1 MKQVIKKVRVSLLVI
16 VLSMVFVL
24 VWNNN
29 NNNNNNNSNVLF
41 ATAQMTDAPT
51 FSVKGTML
59 PLTVT
64 NTGKQLL
71 TNIVINYGG
80 DGGGGINS
88 KNIEKIDSLASGAKI
103 ILSPP
108 ENSLLESVT
117 VTAADQDISMTK
129 DYRTP
134 IKIPGMMGS

>member
-59 PLTVT
+59 PLTVINPT
-64 NTGKQLL
+64 PDEYILADTWNMDVKQGRA
-71 TNIVINYGG
+71 T
-80 DGGGGINS
+80 
-88 KNIEKIDSLASGAKI
+88 
-103 ILSPP
+103 
-108 ENSLLESVT
+108 T
-117 VTAADQDISMTK
+117 V
-129 DYRTP
+129 
-134 IKIPGMMGS
+134 

>member
-16 VLSMVFVL
+16 VLSIVFVL
-24 VWNNN
+24 VW
-29 NNNNNNNSNVLF
+29 NNNNNNSNVLF
-41 ATAQMTDAPT
+41 ATDQVTNAPT

-59 PLTVT
+59 PLSVT
-64 NTGKQLL
+64 NTGKQPL

-80 DGGGGINS
+80 DGGGIDS

-108 ENSLLESVT
+108 ENSPLKSVT
-117 VTAADQDISMTK
+117 VTAADQGISITK